1 MALTEARRLEIRGT
15 GYDLV
20 LDMTA
25 STTIYAGALVCINA
39 AGFAVPAAA
48 AANNVAVGIAIQT
61 KKTGSGGSDKIV
73 VRAGV
78 IAKLGHTSVNANKI
92 ARADVGNAAYV
103 VDDESVGDAGG
114 AVDIIAG
121 MVVGFDDDGVWVDL
135 NRAPAAVA

>member
-1 MALTEARRLEIRGT
+1 MALTEPRRIEIRGT

-25 STTIYAGALVCINA
+25 STTIYTGALVAINP

-48 AANNVAVGIAIQT
+48 TASFVVVGIATET
-61 KKTGSGGSDKIV
+61 KKTGVGGADKIV
-73 VRAGV
+73 VRCGM
-78 IAKLGHTSVNANKI
+78 IAKLKHTAVAANKI

-103 VDDESVGDAGG
+103 VDDESVGDNGG

-121 MVVGFDDDGVWVDL
+121 MVVAFDADGVWVDL
-135 NRAPAAVA
+135 NRAPVAA

>member
-1 MALTEARRLEIRGT
+1 MALTEPRRLEIRGT
-15 GYDLV
+15 GRDLV

-39 AGFAVPAAA
+39 AGFAVSAEAT
-48 AANNVAVGIAIQT
+48 ANFVVVGIALQT
-61 KKTGSGGSDKIV
+61 RKTGAGGSDTIV

-78 IAKLGHTSVNANKI
+78 IAKLGHTKVAANKV

-103 VDDESVGDAGG
+103 VDDESVGDDGG
-114 AVDIIAG
+114 GVDIIAG

-135 NRAPAAVA
+135 NRAPAAA

>member
-1 MALTEARRLEIRGT
+1 MALTEPRRIEIRGT
-15 GYDLV
+15 GRDLP

-39 AGFAVPAAA
+39 AGFAVPADAT
-48 AANNVAVGIAIQT
+48 ANSVVVGVALET
-61 KKTGSGGSDKIV
+61 KKTESGGSDTIV

-78 IAKLGHTSVNANKI
+78 IAKLKHTAVAANKI

-121 MVVGFDDDGVWVDL
+121 MVVAFDDDGVWVDL
-135 NRAPAAVA
+135 NRAPVAA

>member
-1 MALTEARRLEIRGT
+1 MALTGPRRLEIRGS

-25 STTIYAGALVCINA
+25 STTIYAGALVAINP

-48 AANNVAVGIAIQT
+48 TANFVVVGIATQT
-61 KKTGSGGSDKIV
+61 KKTGTGGSDKIV

-78 IAKLGHTSVNANKI
+78 IAKLGHTSVAANKI
-92 ARADVGNAAYV
+92 VRADVGNAAYV
-103 VDDESVGDAGG
+103 VDDESVGDDGG
-114 AVDIIAG
+114 DVDIIAG

-135 NRAPAAVA
+135 NRAPVAA

>member
-1 MALTEARRLEIRGT
+1 MALTGPRRIAIRGT
-15 GYDLV
+15 GYDLA

-48 AANNVAVGIAIQT
+48 TANFVVVGVALETKRTAA
-61 KKTGSGGSDKIV
+61 GGSDTIV

-78 IAKLGHTSVNANKI
+78 IAKIGHTAVAANKI
-92 ARADVGNAAYV
+92 ARADVGNPAYV

-121 MVVGFDDDGVWVDL
+121 LVVGFDTDGVWVDL
-135 NRAPAAVA
+135 NRAPVAA